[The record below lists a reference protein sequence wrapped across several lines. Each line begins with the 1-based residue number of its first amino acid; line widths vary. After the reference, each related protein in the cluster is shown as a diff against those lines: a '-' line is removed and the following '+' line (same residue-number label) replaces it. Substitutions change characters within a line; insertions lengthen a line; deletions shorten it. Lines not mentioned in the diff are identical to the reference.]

1 MKLVRIENN
10 SSEEVELKHKNGAKT
25 TLPPGAEFKDI
36 DIVNL
41 DEVKG
46 QTKTTI
52 DLTEVTEN
60 SGKTRLDD

>member
-10 SSEEVELKHKNGAKT
+10 SNEDVELKHKNGAKT
-25 TLPPGAEFKDI
+25 ILPPGVELRDI
-36 DIVNL
+36 DVVNL

-46 QTKTTI
+46 RTKTTI

-60 SGKTRLDD
+60 LGKTRLDD